1 MVCTFLTRRHHL
13 QQCLRA
19 FQHSY
24 TLNRFTF
31 TQRHTDT
38 APLSAATMVLA
49 ELGQKIGQAIHR
61 MSAKSVLSE
70 DDVKELMNEIAR
82 ALLQA
87 DVNVAIVKKLQ
98 VSIKTEL
105 ALAEEGVGLNKR
117 KILQNAVFKGL
128 QRILDPGVKP
138 FMPVKGKQNVVLFV
152 GLQGSGKTTS
162 CTKYAA
168 YFQRKGFK
176 TALVCADTFRA
187 GAYDQLRQNATKA
200 KVRFYGSLT
209 EADPVAIAR
218 EGVAELKKEKYDL
231 IIVDTSGRHKQ
242 EAALFEEMK
251 QVEEAVK
258 PNDIVF
264 VMSATD
270 GQAVE
275 AQASHFKAMVPV
287 GSVIVTK
294 LDCQTKG
301 GGALSAVAATRSP
314 IVFIGTGEHFD
325 DFDLFRPER
334 FVQKMLGMGD
344 IGGLMDTMRD
354 ANINGNEEVY
364 KRLQDGLFTMRDMY
378 EHLQNVLKMGSVG
391 KIMEM
396 LPGMAGHAGAAGQQ
410 GDIALKGFI
419 HMLDSMT
426 VAELDEAK
434 VKKMMTPSRMHR
446 IARGSGHSVVEVQ
459 NLIISYTKFEEIVK
473 KMGKINFKTMM
484 QDSSGP
490 ASGHMGQQQM
500 GQLAKLLNPN
510 MLRQIGGVGGLQGM
524 MKQLQQSMSGG
535 SGGAGGMPDMSSMAN
550 LMQMMQQ
557 QQQQQKAPRR

>member
-1 MVCTFLTRRHHL
+1 
-13 QQCLRA
+13 
-19 FQHSY
+19 
-24 TLNRFTF
+24 
-31 TQRHTDT
+31 
-38 APLSAATMVLA
+38 MVLA
-49 ELGQKIGQAIHR
+49 ELGQRIGQAIQR
-61 MSAKSVLSE
+61 MSAKSMLGE
-70 DDVKELMNEIAR
+70 DDVKELLNEIAY
-82 ALLQA
+82 ALLEA
-87 DVNVAIVKKLQ
+87 DVNVKIVKKLQ
-98 VSIKTEL
+98 VSIKAEL
-105 ALAEEGVGLNKR
+105 TLTEEGAGLNKR
-117 KILQNAVFKGL
+117 KILQNSVFNGL
-128 QRILDPGVKP
+128 KRILDPGVKP
-138 FMPVKGKQNVVLFV
+138 FLPVKGKQNVVMFV

-209 EADPVAIAR
+209 EADPVTIAK
-218 EGVAELKKEKYDL
+218 EGVSELKKERYDL

-242 EAALFEEMK
+242 ESALFEEMK
-251 QVEEAVK
+251 QIEEAVR

-275 AQASHFKAMVPV
+275 EQARNFKEMVAV

-314 IVFIGTGEHFD
+314 IVFIGTGEHFE
-325 DFDLFRPER
+325 DFDLFRPDR

-344 IGGLMDTMRD
+344 IGGLMDTIRD
-354 ANINGNEEVY
+354 ANIAGNDELY
-364 KRLQDGLFTMRDMY
+364 KRLQDGLFTLRDMY

-396 LPGMAGHAGAAGQQ
+396 LPGMSGNVGAAGQQ
-410 GDIALKGFI
+410 GDITLKGFI

-426 VAELDEAK
+426 AVELDEAK

-446 IARGSGHSVVEVQ
+446 IARGSGHSVAEVQ
-459 NLIISYTKFEEIVK
+459 NLIMSYTKFEELVK
-473 KMGKINFKTMM
+473 KMGKLNFKAMT
-484 QDSSGP
+484 QDPSSLV
-490 ASGHMGQQQM
+490 SGHMGQQQM

-510 MLRQIGGVGGLQGM
+510 MLRQLGGMGGIQGM
-524 MKQLQQSMSGG
+524 VRQLQQGMGG
-535 SGGAGGMPDMSSMAN
+535 APGGAGGMPDMSAM
-550 LMQMMQQ
+550 MQMMQQ
-557 QQQQQKAPRR
+557 QQQRGPRR

>member
-1 MVCTFLTRRHHL
+1 
-13 QQCLRA
+13 
-19 FQHSY
+19 
-24 TLNRFTF
+24 
-31 TQRHTDT
+31 
-38 APLSAATMVLA
+38 MVLA
-49 ELGQKIGQAIHR
+49 ELGQKIGQAISR
-61 MSAKSVLSE
+61 MSAKSVLGE
-70 DDVKELMNEIAR
+70 DDVKELLNEIAR

-87 DVNVAIVKKLQ
+87 DVNVKIVKKLQ

-105 ALAEEGVGLNKR
+105 ALAEEGAGLNKR
-117 KILQNAVFKGL
+117 KILQNAVFNGL
-128 QRILDPGVKP
+128 KRILDPGVKP
-138 FMPVKGKQNVVLFV
+138 FMPVKGKQNVVMFV

-176 TALVCADTFRA
+176 SALVCADTFRA

-209 EADPVAIAR
+209 EADPVTIAK

-242 EAALFEEMK
+242 ESALFEEMK

-275 AQASHFKAMVPV
+275 EQARNFKEMVAV

-325 DFDLFRPER
+325 DFDLFQPER

-354 ANINGNEEVY
+354 ANIDGNEELY
-364 KRLQDGLFTMRDMY
+364 KRLQDGQFTMRDMY
-378 EHLQNVLKMGSVG
+378 EHLQNVLRMGSVG
-391 KIMEM
+391 KRMEM
-396 LPGMAGHAGAAGQQ
+396 LPGMSGLAGAAGQQ
-410 GDIALKGFI
+410 GDLTLKSFI

-426 VAELDEAK
+426 AAELDEAK

-473 KMGKINFKTMM
+473 RMGKMNFKAMT
-484 QDSSGP
+484 QDPAGM
-490 ASGHMGQQQM
+490 ASGRMGQQQM

-524 MKQLQQSMSGG
+524 MKQLQQGMAGG
-535 SGGAGGMPDMSSMAN
+535 GGGAGNMPDMSAMAN
-550 LMQMMQQ
+550 MMQMMQG
-557 QQQQQKAPRR
+557 QQKGGRR

>member
-1 MVCTFLTRRHHL
+1 
-13 QQCLRA
+13 
-19 FQHSY
+19 
-24 TLNRFTF
+24 
-31 TQRHTDT
+31 
-38 APLSAATMVLA
+38 MVLA
-49 ELGQKIGQAIHR
+49 ELGKKIEQAIYR
-61 MSAKSVLSE
+61 MSAKSVLGE
-70 DDVKELMNEIAR
+70 DDVKELLNEIAR

-105 ALAEEGVGLNKR
+105 ALAEEGAGLSKR
-117 KILQNAVFKGL
+117 KILRNAVFNGL
-128 QRILDPGVKP
+128 KRILDPGVQP
-138 FMPVKGKQNVVLFV
+138 FMPTKGKQSVVMFV

-168 YFQRKGFK
+168 YFQRKGLK

-209 EADPVAIAR
+209 EADPVTIAR

-242 EAALFEEMK
+242 ESALFEEMK
-251 QVEEAVK
+251 QVELAVK

-275 AQASHFKAMVPV
+275 EQARNFKEMVAV

-325 DFDLFRPER
+325 DFDLFQPER

-344 IGGLMDTMRD
+344 IGGLMETMRD
-354 ANINGNEEVY
+354 ANIDGNDELY
-364 KRLQDGLFTMRDMY
+364 KRLQDGQFTMRDMY

-396 LPGMAGHAGAAGQQ
+396 LPGMSGLAGAAGQQ

-426 VAELDEAK
+426 AAELDEAK

-473 KMGKINFKTMM
+473 KMGKMNFKAMT
-484 QDSSGP
+484 QDPSGLG
-490 ASGHMGQQQM
+490 AGRMGQQQM
-500 GQLAKLLNPN
+500 GQLAKLINPN
-510 MLRQIGGVGGLQGM
+510 VLRQLGGMGGLQGM
-524 MKQLQQSMSGG
+524 MKQLQQGMGG
-535 SGGAGGMPDMSSMAN
+535 GGGGGGGAGGMPDMSAMAN
-550 LMQMMQQ
+550 MMQMMQQ
-557 QQQQQKAPRR
+557 QQPQQKGGRR

>member
-1 MVCTFLTRRHHL
+1 
-13 QQCLRA
+13 
-19 FQHSY
+19 
-24 TLNRFTF
+24 
-31 TQRHTDT
+31 
-38 APLSAATMVLA
+38 MVLA
-49 ELGQKIGQAIHR
+49 ELGQKIGQAISR
-61 MSAKSVLSE
+61 MSAKSVLGE
-70 DDVKELMNEIAR
+70 DDVKELLNEIAR

-87 DVNVAIVKKLQ
+87 DVNITIVKKLQ
-98 VSIKTEL
+98 VSIKAEL
-105 ALAEEGVGLNKR
+105 ALAEEGAGLNKR
-117 KILQNAVFKGL
+117 KILQNAVFNGL
-128 QRILDPGVKP
+128 KRILDPGVKP
-138 FMPVKGKQNVVLFV
+138 FMPVKGKRNVVMFV

-209 EADPVAIAR
+209 EADPVTIAK
-218 EGVAELKKEKYDL
+218 EGVVELKRENYDL

-242 EAALFEEMK
+242 ESALFEEMK

-275 AQASHFKAMVPV
+275 EQARNFKEMVAV

-325 DFDLFRPER
+325 DFDLFQPQR

-344 IGGLMDTMRD
+344 ISGLMDTIQD
-354 ANINGNEEVY
+354 ANILENEELY
-364 KRLQDGLFTMRDMY
+364 KRLKDGQFTLRDLY
-378 EHLQNVLKMGSVG
+378 EHLQNVLKVGSVG

-396 LPGMAGHAGAAGQQ
+396 LPGMSGLSGAASAQ
-410 GDIALKGFI
+410 GDISLKGYI

-426 VAELDEAK
+426 AAELNEEK
-434 VKKMMTPSRMHR
+434 VKKMMTPSRIHR
-446 IARGSGHSVVEVQ
+446 IARGSGHNVVEVQ
-459 NLIISYTKFEEIVK
+459 NLIVFYTKFEEVVK
-473 KMGKINFKTMM
+473 KVGKMNLKAMM
-484 QDSSGP
+484 QDPAGL
-490 ASGHMGQQQM
+490 ASGRMGQQQM
-500 GQLAKLLNPN
+500 GQLTKLLNPN
-510 MLRQIGGVGGLQGM
+510 MMRQLGGMGGLSGM
-524 MKQLQQSMSGG
+524 MKQMQQSMG
-535 SGGAGGMPDMSSMAN
+535 GGAGGSMPDMSAIAN
-550 LMQMMQQ
+550 MMQMMQGQ
-557 QQQQQKAPRR
+557 QRGGRR